1 MDAISMMS
9 TMMIFGLFFGLAVFA
24 AWIWA
29 LVDILRST
37 FSDSIIKVLWFLL
50 VFCLPLLGFI
60 LYIVIGKSTKTPDVI
75 EVSTQKYDNLEKI
88 KKLYDNGVLNDAE
101 YESEKS
107 KLLNS

>member
-1 MDAISMMS
+1 MEAMLSAMI
-9 TMMIFGLFFGLAVFA
+9 IFGVLLGLAIFA

-37 FSDSIIKVLWFLL
+37 FSDIAIKIIWFLL

-60 LYIVIGKSTKTPDVI
+60 LYVIIGKSTKTVDAA
-75 EVSTQKYDNLEKI
+75 EVSSPKYDDLEKI
-88 KKLYDNGVLNDAE
+88 KKLHDNGVLNDTE

-107 KLLNS
+107 KILNS

>member
-1 MDAISMMS
+1 MEAMLSSMI
-9 TMMIFGLFFGLAVFA
+9 IFGLLLGLAIFG

-37 FSDSIIKVLWFLL
+37 FSDIAIKIIWFLL
-50 VFCLPLLGFI
+50 VFCIPLLGFI
-60 LYIVIGKSTKTPDVI
+60 LYVILGKSTKIV
-75 EVSTQKYDNLEKI
+75 EVTQISSPKYDDLEKI
-88 KKLYDNGVLNDAE
+88 KKLHDSGVLNDDE